1 MLSFLCTSQFWG
13 EVAKMTAQFVGA
25 LLIAWLTVRW
35 ALKRYKTEKLWDR
48 ETEALVTVLAAIGDL
63 EAVNARWIQ
72 DEVSQAETTDANDDA
87 LRQRY
92 WGAKAR
98 LESVAATATVLL
110 PQEMT
115 TIIDTLLKALNTHY
129 RDWQEDLF
137 ETHSAV
143 GAARK
148 DLVRLGRQRL
158 KG

>member
-1 MLSFLCTSQFWG
+1 MLSFLCTSQFLA
-13 EVAKMTAQFVGA
+13 EVAKLTAQLGGA

-63 EAVNARWIQ
+63 EAVNGRWIQ
-72 DEVSQAETTDANDDA
+72 DEVSQAGTTEANDAA

-92 WGAKAR
+92 WSAKAR
-98 LESVAATATVLL
+98 LEGVAATATVLL
-110 PQEMT
+110 PQEMA
-115 TIIDTLLKALNTHY
+115 TIIDTLLKALNKQY

-137 ETHSAV
+137 ETDSAV
-143 GAARK
+143 ATARQE
-148 DLVRLGRQRL
+148 LVRLGRQRL